1 VMGPD
6 HGGTELLRVPPPG
19 VHDDLV
25 VALGQ
30 IPERVED
37 IAPPLGAMDGP
48 EAIECVPPI
57 YPVAGRALLVCV
69 DQDDVASMP
78 DQPHSQVGGQGALPS
93 APFLSPEQHDHV
105 STYTYFDLE

>member
-1 VMGPD
+1 MCPD

-30 IPERVED
+30 IPERMED

-48 EAIECVPPI
+48 EAIESPFSPPN
-57 YPVAGRALLVCV
+57 
-69 DQDDVASMP
+69 
-78 DQPHSQVGGQGALPS
+78 
-93 APFLSPEQHDHV
+93 
-105 STYTYFDLE
+105 STITSNTYLD